1 MKSIKILL
9 LSVILL
15 TLAYPHHGKT
25 KPWKRHK
32 KYIRHI
38 HKYPRVNVRLGFNH
52 RWPLWTPNL
61 CTCQH
66 SGVVVVNH
74 EKEIDSTVE
83 EIITQIEDLAVLKG
97 KGLITEK
104 EYEKAKKDLLKRI

>member
-1 MKSIKILL
+1 
-9 LSVILL
+9 
-15 TLAYPHHGKT
+15 
-25 KPWKRHK
+25 
-32 KYIRHI
+32 
-38 HKYPRVNVRLGFNH
+38 
-52 RWPLWTPNL
+52 
-61 CTCQH
+61 
-66 SGVVVVNH
+66 VVNH